1 LKFFV
6 LFTAVKVP
14 ELLLLIVHDQKSPGD
29 CVPAK
34 LVEAALLLELLLLPQ
49 PLMMETVPAMRKTDK
64 TEANSRDAFMIFLQ
78 VSTLISEIGTYFIMA
93 ASKVNGGM

>member
-1 LKFFV
+1 

-14 ELLLLIVHDQKSPGD
+14 EPLLLIVHDQKSPGD

-34 LVEAALLLELLLLPQ
+34 LVEAALLAPLLGILLLPQ
-49 PLMMETVPAMRKTDK
+49 PLMMETVPAMRRTDK

-78 VSTLISEIGTYFIMA
+78 IPTLISC
-93 ASKVNGGM
+93 